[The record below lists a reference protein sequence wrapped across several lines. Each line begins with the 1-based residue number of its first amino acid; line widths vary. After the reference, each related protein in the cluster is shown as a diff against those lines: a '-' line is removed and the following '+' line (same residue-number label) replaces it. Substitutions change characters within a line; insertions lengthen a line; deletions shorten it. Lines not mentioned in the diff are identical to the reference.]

1 MHCIHDIT
9 PSISD
14 TTSTL
19 SVSSRPEYQL
29 YHTHSLYDI
38 THYIM
43 TSHSVCMISHEHF
56 MTSHPYRCDIISSI
70 IMTSYPIYMLSPN
83 CFHGNTTTIPDIS
96 PTIFDITVIAPV
108 LSHPVYRWH
117 HNNYGSHHS
126 FHTYDIIYTLPH
138 ITFTLCDTN
147 PQYL

>member
-1 MHCIHDIT
+1 
-9 PSISD
+9 
-14 TTSTL
+14 
-19 SVSSRPEYQL
+19 
-29 YHTHSLYDI
+29 
-38 THYIM
+38 M

-96 PTIFDITVIAPV
+96 PTIFDITVIASV

-126 FHTYDIIYTLPH
+126 FHTYDIIYTLH
-138 ITFTLCDTN
+138 HNTFTLCDTN
-147 PQYL
+147 PQYLWHHKHCFHDIRSPIYDITSMVSDISSLIPVTSQPLYL